1 MKKIVGEVMFP
12 VFYACEE
19 GSLTEALASEF
30 KEQVFLVDNLVVG
43 GEVLA
48 GNLGWAVGGRGWV
61 GGAVSGWGRGG
72 RGK

>member
-1 MKKIVGEVMFP
+1 MGEVMFP

-48 GNLGWAVGGRGWV
+48 GELGRAVSGWGRV
-61 GGAVSGWGRGG
+61 GGAVSGWGRDG
-72 RGK
+72 RGN